1 MSARHDI
8 ERETARQ
15 QPAPSPALARRRAR
29 VRRLRRII
37 VRVVA
42 IVACLIAL
50 VGIVGSVIAYRQI
63 SGAQRAAQAE
73 LRQIS
78 DNFAQIATT
87 LDTVSTSA
95 ANAST
100 SVGEARGA
108 LGNTVRTTRDIA
120 DTLDETADV
129 INFTVPGTTYKPL
142 EGVDTSFRDQ
152 ARQLRTVA
160 GDVEQTNAALGQ
172 NGTDLKAISDE
183 VATVAGEM
191 RDVSTQLQQ
200 LSSDSG
206 GSLTTITN
214 GTRLVII
221 WSGVLHLLILALGIS
236 LYLLTVEAHAL
247 ANEREPGGGRADV
260 GDDIIEW

>member
-1 MSARHDI
+1 MSARHDV
-8 ERETARQ
+8 EHDADRKPTG
-15 QPAPSPALARRRAR
+15 PSPALVRRRSRAR
-29 VRRLRRII
+29 FWRRLI
-37 VRVVA
+37 VRLVA
-42 IVACLIAL
+42 VVACLVAL
-50 VGIVGSVIAYRQI
+50 AGTTGSVIAYRQI
-63 SGAQRAAQAE
+63 SVAQRSAQAE

-100 SVGEARGA
+100 SVGEAREA
-108 LGNTVRTTRDIA
+108 LDNTVKTTRDVA
-120 DTLDETADV
+120 NTLDETAKA

-142 EGVDTSFRDQ
+142 DGVDTSFRAQ

-160 GDVEQTNAALGQ
+160 GDVERTNAALGQ

-183 VATVAGEM
+183 VATVAGQM
-191 RDVSTQLQQ
+191 DAIAAQLRQ

-214 GTRLVII
+214 GTRLLII
-221 WSGVLHLLILALGIS
+221 WSGVIHLLLLAVGLS
-236 LYLLTVEAHAL
+236 LYLLTVEEHAL
-247 ANEREPGGGRADV
+247 ANEHAPGGGRADV

>member
-1 MSARHDI
+1 MVTRRDSH
-8 ERETARQ
+8 RETARRA
-15 QPAPSPALARRRAR
+15 PGPSPALVRRRAR
-29 VRRLRRII
+29 VRLLRRII

-42 IVACLIAL
+42 IGACLIAL
-50 VGIVGSVIAYRQI
+50 VGIVGSVIAFRQI

-87 LDTVSTSA
+87 LDTVSASA
-95 ANAST
+95 ANASS

-108 LGNTVRTTRDIA
+108 LDNTVRTTRDIA
-120 DTLDETADV
+120 NTLDETART

-142 EGVDTSFRDQ
+142 EGVDTSFRNQ

-160 GDVEQTNAALGQ
+160 GDVERTNTALGQ
-172 NGTDLKAISDE
+172 NGTDLKSISGE
-183 VATVAGEM
+183 VATVARQM
-191 RDVSTQLQQ
+191 RDISTQLRQ
-200 LSSDSG
+200 LSSEGG
-206 GSLTTITN
+206 GSLTTITD
-214 GTRLVII
+214 GTRLLVI
-221 WSGVLHLLILALGIS
+221 WSGILHLLILALGIS
-236 LYLLTVEAHAL
+236 LYLLTVEEHAL